1 MKKIAILGPKNTY
14 SDVAAKVYQNHQ
26 KTSYEIIYKKQV
38 SDVIQAI
45 SDDTIGI
52 IPIENTLE
60 GYVQQHLDYMLENPN
75 IWISSELRLQV
86 SFACIS
92 HRPIKDVKTV
102 YVQYAAKNQCLR
114 FMATLDEQDVVIT
127 DSNTQSY
134 ERYLLDS
141 NSAVIIPNHI
151 YTPGMAPI
159 EIENVTDELQNET
172 RFFVIGNQNTIHK
185 AHENYKM
192 AMVFTP
198 TIDRPGLLLSI
209 IEAFANAQIN
219 LISIMSRPTKKAIGT
234 YHFFIELECKR
245 TQIEH
250 IETILEGLSK
260 HMNIRLLGVF
270 IDQSIEI

>member
-14 SDVAAKVYQNHQ
+14 SDVAAKVYQNQ
-26 KTSYEIIYKKQV
+26 QAIPYEIIYKKQI

-60 GYVQQHLDYMLENPN
+60 GYVQQHLDHLLSHAKA
-75 IWISSELRLQV
+75 WISSELRLQV

-92 HRPIKDVKTV
+92 HRPIKDVKTI
-102 YVQYAAKNQCLR
+102 YVQYATKNQCLK
-114 FMATLDEQDVVIT
+114 FMANLDEQDVVIT
-127 DSNTQSY
+127 ESNTQSY
-134 ERYLLDS
+134 ERYLLDP

-151 YTPGMAPI
+151 YTPGMAPF
-159 EIENVTDELQNET
+159 EVENVTDELQNET
-172 RFFVIGNQNTIHK
+172 RFFVIENQKNVYTN
-185 AHENYKM
+185 HEDYKM

-219 LISIMSRPTKKAIGT
+219 LISIMSRPTKKAMGT
-234 YHFFIELECKR
+234 YHFFIELECKN

-250 IETILEGLSK
+250 IETILERLSE
-260 HMNIRLLGVF
+260 HMNIRLLGIF
-270 IDQSIEI
+270 IDQSL

>member
-14 SDVAAKVYQNHQ
+14 SDVAAKVYQNQ
-26 KTSYEIIYKKQV
+26 QEIPYEIIYKKQI
-38 SDVIQAI
+38 SDVIQVI
-45 SDDTIGI
+45 SEDTIGI

-60 GYVQQHLDYMLENPN
+60 GYVQQHLDYVLMHAKA
-75 IWISSELRLQV
+75 WISSELRLQV

-92 HRPIKDVKTV
+92 HRPIEDVKTV
-102 YVQYAAKNQCLR
+102 YVQYATKNQCLK

-127 DSNTQSY
+127 ESNTQSY
-134 ERYLLDS
+134 ERYLQDS

-151 YTPGMAPI
+151 YTRGMAPF

-172 RFFVIGNQNTIHK
+172 RFFVIENQKHVYKN
-185 AHENYKM
+185 HEDYKM

-219 LISIMSRPTKKAIGT
+219 LISIMSRPTKKAMGT
-234 YHFFIELECKR
+234 YHFFIELECKNS
-245 TQIEH
+245 QIEH
-250 IETILEGLSK
+250 IETILDKLSK
-260 HMNIRLLGVF
+260 HMSIRLLGVF
-270 IDQSIEI
+270 IDQSL